1 MNMTFLS
8 LTKLSPSGRIKV
20 LAATEVIKRF
30 SKEIGTRFSQ
40 NSNGSSGLQA
50 NAKSNACII
59 ESAGLTPDRDTSR
72 QASGPTNRHTEL
84 LTNCPKSR
92 QTNPSQ
98 SNRAQ
103 VRSNSASTRQ
113 AGFSLVEVS
122 IVTALMV
129 ILAIVGIP
137 ALQDYVIEN
146 KVPKVGADLQRFVAR
161 MKVASI
167 GGSEAPFANVDRRVL
182 VNGMRG
188 SSAVTV
194 RGEGST
200 AVVVHGLGGNGT
212 ADSGAITVAPAAV
225 PDQPV
230 GSAFSLTLDHVNHAA
245 CPVLATVL
253 QRMASQVTVDGKSG
267 EVVVKNDFNSP
278 PMAYQPVLADAQC
291 QRGDNNRF
299 VFVFQ

>member
-1 MNMTFLS
+1 MNVTTPARARFKLLPSAKNRRSKPLPAKPGPQGQIDTADRFNRISLPVDLS
-8 LTKLSPSGRIKV
+8 RDKG
-20 LAATEVIKRF
+20 AGF
-30 SKEIGTRFSQ
+30 KE
-40 NSNGSSGLQA
+40 
-50 NAKSNACII
+50 
-59 ESAGLTPDRDTSR
+59 
-72 QASGPTNRHTEL
+72 
-84 LTNCPKSR
+84 
-92 QTNPSQ
+92 
-98 SNRAQ
+98 
-103 VRSNSASTRQ
+103 

-146 KVPKVGADLQRFVAR
+146 KVPKVASDLQRFVAR
-161 MKVASI
+161 MKVAGI
-167 GGSEAPFANVDRRVL
+167 GGSDAPYAKVDRRVL
-182 VNGMRG
+182 VNGVRG

-194 RGEGST
+194 RGDGNT

-212 ADSGAITVAPAAV
+212 ADNGAISISPAAV
-225 PDQPV
+225 PDQPM

-245 CPVLATVL
+245 CPMLATTL

-267 EVVVKNDFNSP
+267 EVMVKNDFNIPPSP
-278 PMAYQPVLADAQC
+278 YQPVLADAQC